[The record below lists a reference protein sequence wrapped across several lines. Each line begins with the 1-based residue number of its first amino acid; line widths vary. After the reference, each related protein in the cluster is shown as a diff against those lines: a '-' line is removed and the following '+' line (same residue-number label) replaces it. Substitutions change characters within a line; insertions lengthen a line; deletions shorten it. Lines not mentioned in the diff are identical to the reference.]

1 MNITTA
7 LLKLHRFSIQ
17 CICKIKQKPARICSD
32 CVSDQIRLSELFWFF
47 MLTDNFDTIPIIGLK
62 VTKRINKSLHI
73 KRESQFEVYMYIDEL
88 TKVNEFEK

>member
-1 MNITTA
+1 
-7 LLKLHRFSIQ
+7 
-17 CICKIKQKPARICSD
+17 
-32 CVSDQIRLSELFWFF
+32 

-88 TKVNEFEK
+88 TKVNEFEKWMKTSPKRDVDTSSSETETGYYMLNICSVNDIMFHLDIVRF

>member
-1 MNITTA
+1 
-7 LLKLHRFSIQ
+7 
-17 CICKIKQKPARICSD
+17 
-32 CVSDQIRLSELFWFF
+32 

-88 TKVNEFEK
+88 TKVNEFEKWMKTSPKRDVDTSSSKTETGYYMLNICSVNDIMFHLDIVRF